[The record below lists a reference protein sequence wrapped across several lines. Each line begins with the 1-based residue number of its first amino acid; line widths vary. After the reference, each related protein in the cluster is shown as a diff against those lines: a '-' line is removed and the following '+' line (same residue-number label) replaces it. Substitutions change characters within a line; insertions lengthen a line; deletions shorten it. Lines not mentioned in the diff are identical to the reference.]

1 MMFGNLREK
10 LHNVVQEGLSA
21 SLRGLSGNEVIVAQS
36 PSEHPVNYDAGAD
49 LLHKYQTEW
58 NQLHLLAEDNAHKA
72 EEVSEM
78 ISLLHHQMSEQW
90 KKMDTITSC
99 MDSMPQL
106 VKSIENAMKDMEN
119 IKLLIND
126 VEHQLLKLDDVVEE
140 QELQEQMLNER
151 FQLAVYRSKKLK
163 ELEKI
168 SGELEADHKEKVT
181 DLEQKINIKLKER
194 QEIFN
199 QVFQQDMRQYIIS
212 GMIPVMKSSS
222 NGGRDEVSLEDIEI
236 EDDTDALDELLNF

>member
-1 MMFGNLREK
+1 MFGTLREK
-10 LHNVVQEGLSA
+10 LHSVVQEGLSA
-21 SLRGLSGNEVIVAQS
+21 SLRGLSVNEVSVT
-36 PSEHPVNYDAGAD
+36 PSLSDQHPVNYDAGAD

-72 EEVSEM
+72 EEVNEM

-99 MDSMPQL
+99 MNSMPQL
-106 VKSIENAMKDMEN
+106 VKSIENTMNDMEN
-119 IKLLIND
+119 IKTLIHD
-126 VEHQLLKLDDVVEE
+126 VEHQLLKLEDVVEE

-163 ELEKI
+163 ELELI
-168 SGELEADHKEKVT
+168 SGELEAEHKEKLE
-181 DLEQKINIKLKER
+181 DLEQKINIKLQER

-212 GMIPVMKSSS
+212 GIIPVMKS

-236 EDDTDALDELLNF
+236 EDNTDALNELLNS

>member
-1 MMFGNLREK
+1 MFGNLREK

-21 SLRGLSGNEVIVAQS
+21 SLRGLSVNEVIVSQS

-72 EEVSEM
+72 EEVNEM

-168 SGELEADHKEKVT
+168 SGELEADHKDKVA

-222 NGGRDEVSLEDIEI
+222 NGGRDEISLEDIEI
-236 EDDTDALDELLNF
+236 EDDTDALDELLNS

>member
-1 MMFGNLREK
+1 MFGNLREK
-10 LHNVVQEGLSA
+10 LHSVVQEGLSA
-21 SLRGLSGNEVIVAQS
+21 SLRGLSVNDVIPVPS
-36 PSEHPVNYDAGAD
+36 PSDQHPVNYDAGAD

-72 EEVSEM
+72 EEVNEM
-78 ISLLHHQMSEQW
+78 INLLHHQMSKQW

-106 VKSIENAMKDMEN
+106 VKSIESTMDDIEN
-119 IKLLIND
+119 IKTLIVD
-126 VEHQLLKLDDVVEE
+126 VEYQLLKLEDVVEE

-163 ELEKI
+163 ELEII
-168 SGELEADHKEKVT
+168 SGELEEEHKVKVN

-199 QVFQQDMRQYIIS
+199 QVFEQDMRQYIIS
-212 GMIPVMKSSS
+212 GIIPVMKST
-222 NGGRDEVSLEDIEI
+222 GERDEVSLDDIEI
-236 EDDTDALDELLNF
+236 EDDTDALNELLNS

>member
-1 MMFGNLREK
+1 MFGNLREK

-21 SLRGLSGNEVIVAQS
+21 SLRGLSVNEVNVAQS

-72 EEVSEM
+72 EEVNEM

-168 SGELEADHKEKVT
+168 SGELEADHKEKVA

-212 GMIPVMKSSS
+212 GMVPVMKS

-236 EDDTDALDELLNF
+236 EDDTDALDELLNS

>member
-21 SLRGLSGNEVIVAQS
+21 SLRGLSGNEVIAAQS

-72 EEVSEM
+72 EEVNEM

-168 SGELEADHKEKVT
+168 SGELEADHKEKVM

-236 EDDTDALDELLNF
+236 EDDTDALDELLNS

>member
-21 SLRGLSGNEVIVAQS
+21 SLRGLSVNEVIAAQS

-72 EEVSEM
+72 EEVNEM

-99 MDSMPQL
+99 MDLMPQL

-168 SGELEADHKEKVT
+168 SGELEADHKEKVA

-222 NGGRDEVSLEDIEI
+222 NGGRNEVSLEDIEI
-236 EDDTDALDELLNF
+236 EDDTDALDELLNS

>member
-1 MMFGNLREK
+1 MFGNLREK

-21 SLRGLSGNEVIVAQS
+21 SLRGLSVNEVVVAQS

-72 EEVSEM
+72 EEVNEM

-168 SGELEADHKEKVT
+168 SGELEADHKEKVA

-212 GMIPVMKSSS
+212 GMIPVMKS

-236 EDDTDALDELLNF
+236 EDDTDALDELLNS

>member
-1 MMFGNLREK
+1 MFGNLREK

-21 SLRGLSGNEVIVAQS
+21 SLRGLSVNEVVVAQS

-72 EEVSEM
+72 EEVNEM

-163 ELEKI
+163 ELETI
-168 SGELEADHKEKVT
+168 SGELEADHKEKVA

-212 GMIPVMKSSS
+212 GMIPVMKS

-236 EDDTDALDELLNF
+236 EDDTDALDELLNS